1 MDAYQQSLKIQRDN
15 YSALKTAE
23 DRAEAKGHAKGHVEG
38 KHDNAIEMALEMK
51 KDGEPVSKI
60 IKYTK
65 LTIEEIEA
73 L

>member
-23 DRAEAKGHAKGHVEG
+23 DRAEAKGRVEG
-38 KHDNAIEMALEMK
+38 KHENAIEMALEMK
-51 KDGEPVSKI
+51 KDGEPISKI